1 MNNEIPVKQSRPV
14 GLNRLARLACAL
26 VVSFIFVGCN
36 STGSK
41 ATEISNPQVNFAPST
56 ATAANGVASQN
67 SYADVV
73 ARVAP
78 AVVTVRSERRG
89 RAPQQHPFMND
100 PMFRDFFGERMPQMP
115 QTPRREEGL
124 GSGVI
129 ITGDGYLL
137 TNHHVVDGADEI
149 RVELNDR
156 RVLTAKV
163 VGSDPP
169 SDLAVLKI
177 EASNLPALPLGD
189 SDKVRVGDVALAV
202 GNPLGIGQTVTA
214 GIISAKERTTSGV
227 GDGSFANFIQTDAPI
242 NRGNSGGA
250 LVNTNGELIGI
261 NSQILSP
268 TGGSIGIGFA
278 IPSNMA
284 KGVMEQLLKGG
295 KVRRGQLGVQI
306 QEVTSDIAA
315 SLDLKEV
322 RGVIIGA
329 VTAGSAGERAG
340 LKQGDVITAVN
351 GTAVND
357 VNGLRNRIAS
367 TAPGTDV
374 TLTVVRDGREQQVRA
389 TLGEFTQAAARGE
402 GEGGSEPGAGSGA
415 GESTGRLGIRVQPL
429 TPELASELQLQAG
442 AQGVVVA
449 EVDPTG
455 PAADAGLQRGDVIVQ
470 VNRQP
475 VRSGAGLNE
484 AIGRGGSRP
493 VLLLV
498 NRRGTTVFLTVRP
511 RP

>member
-1 MNNEIPVKQSRPV
+1 MSNEILVKRPGPVR
-14 GLNRLARLACAL
+14 LNRLARLACAL
-26 VVSFIFVGCN
+26 VVSFVFVGCN

-41 ATEISNPQVNFAPST
+41 ATEINNPQVNFAPST
-56 ATAANGVASQN
+56 ATAATAAGTQN

-73 ARVAP
+73 ARVSP
-78 AVVTVRSERRG
+78 SVVTVRSERRG
-89 RAPQQHPFMND
+89 RAGQQHPFMND
-100 PMFRDFFGERMPQMP
+100 PMFREFFGDRMPQGP

-129 ITGDGYLL
+129 VTTDGYLL

-149 RVELNDR
+149 RVELSDR
-156 RVLTAKV
+156 RVLTAKI

-177 EASNLPALPLGD
+177 EATNLPALPLGD
-189 SDKVRVGDVALAV
+189 SDKVRVGDMALAV

-284 KGVMEQLLKGG
+284 KGVMEQLIKGG

-329 VTAGSAGERAG
+329 VTPGSAGERAG

-351 GTAVND
+351 GAAVND

-374 TLTVVRDGREQQVRA
+374 TLTVVREGREQQVRA

-402 GEGGSEPGAGSGA
+402 GGPEPGAGNGA
-415 GESTGRLGIRVQPL
+415 GESTGRLGLRVQPL
-429 TPELASELQLQAG
+429 TPELASELQLQTG
-442 AQGVVVA
+442 AQGVVVS
-449 EVDPTG
+449 EVDPDG
-455 PAADAGLQRGDVIVQ
+455 PAADAGIQRGDVIVQ

-475 VRSGAGLNE
+475 VRSSAGLNE
-484 AIGRGGSRP
+484 AIGRGGARP

-498 NRRGTTVFLTVRP
+498 NRRGTTIFLTVRP
-511 RP
+511 RS

>member
-1 MNNEIPVKQSRPV
+1 MKNDIPTTQRTPR
-14 GLNRLARLACAL
+14 GLARLACAL
-26 VVSFIFVGCN
+26 LLSFVLVGCN
-36 STGSK
+36 SVGSK
-41 ATEISNPQVNFAPST
+41 ATEITNPQVNFAPGAS
-56 ATAANGVASQN
+56 ATTGAAAAQQN

-89 RAPQQHPFMND
+89 RAGQQHPFLDD
-100 PMFRDFFGERMPQMP
+100 PAFREFFGQRVPNAP

-129 ITGDGYLL
+129 VTADGYLL

-149 RVELNDR
+149 RVELGDR

-177 EASNLPALPLGD
+177 DASNLPVLPLGD
-189 SDKVRVGDVALAV
+189 SDKVRVGDMALAI

-250 LVNTNGELIGI
+250 LINTNGELIGI

-284 KGVMEQLLKGG
+284 KGVMEQLVKSG

-322 RGVIIGA
+322 RGVIVGA
-329 VTAGSAGERAG
+329 VTSGSAAERAG
-340 LKQGDVITAVN
+340 LKQGDVITAV
-351 GTAVND
+351 GGASVND
-357 VNGLRNRIAS
+357 VNSLRNRIAS

-374 TLTVVRDGREQQVRA
+374 SLTVVRDGREQQLKA
-389 TLGEFTQAAARGE
+389 TLGEFTQTAQRDGE
-402 GEGGSEPGAGSGA
+402 QGGSEPGAA
-415 GESTGRLGIRVQPL
+415 VTGEATGKLGVRVQPL
-429 TPELASELQLQAG
+429 TPELAREFELQPG

-449 EVDPTG
+449 EVDPNG
-455 PAADAGLQRGDVIVQ
+455 PAADAGIQRGDVIVQ
-470 VNRQP
+470 ANRQP
-475 VRSGAGLNE
+475 VRSGVDLN
-484 AIGRGGSRP
+484 AAVGRTGTRP
-493 VLLLV
+493 ALLLV
-498 NRRGTTVFLTVRP
+498 NRRGNTIFLTVRP
-511 RP
+511 RA

>member
-1 MNNEIPVKQSRPV
+1 MNKEI
-14 GLNRLARLACAL
+14 LNQQPMPLKLSGLARLVCAL
-26 VVSFIFVGCN
+26 VVSFVFVGCN

-41 ATEISNPQVNFAPST
+41 ATEINNPQVNFAPST
-56 ATAANGVASQN
+56 ATAAPAAAQN

-89 RAPQQHPFMND
+89 RAAQQHPFMDD
-100 PMFRDFFGERMPQMP
+100 PMFREFFGQRMPNMP

-129 ITGDGYLL
+129 VTGDGYIL

-149 RVELNDR
+149 RVEMNDR
-156 RVLTAKV
+156 RVLVAKI

-177 EASNLPALPLGD
+177 DATNLPVLPLGD
-189 SDKVRVGDVALAV
+189 SDKVRVGDIALAI
-202 GNPLGIGQTVTA
+202 GNPLGIGQTVTS

-250 LVNTNGELIGI
+250 LVNTSGELIGI

-284 KGVMEQLLKGG
+284 KGVMDQLVKGG

-357 VNGLRNRIAS
+357 VNALRNRIAS

-374 TLTVVRDGREQQVRA
+374 TLTVVREGREQQVRA
-389 TLGEFTQAAARGE
+389 TLGEFTQTAQRGDAQ
-402 GEGGSEPGAGSGA
+402 GGPDSGGNSV

-429 TPELASELQLQAG
+429 TPELAGELELPSS

-449 EVDPTG
+449 EVDPSG
-455 PAADAGLQRGDVIVQ
+455 PAAEAGLRSGDVIVQ

-475 VRSGAGLNE
+475 VRTATGLNE
-484 AIGRGGSRP
+484 AVARSGTRP
-493 VLLLV
+493 ALLLI
-498 NRRGTTVFLTVRP
+498 NRRGTTIFLTVRP
-511 RP
+511 RS